1 MPRFLPGGDLL
12 PAEHRAEPRPLLPPA
27 PSRSAPGTD
36 GRWAEPAGNGFALG
50 PVRVRSGWTTAGGR
64 PHVNDSDGHRPA
76 RAADG
81 KPVVPAAERARQAAL
96 GFLRY
101 LQETGADLDTAGAW
115 REPPPSR

>member
-1 MPRFLPGGDLL
+1 M
-12 PAEHRAEPRPLLPPA
+12 
-27 PSRSAPGTD
+27 
-36 GRWAEPAGNGFALG
+36 
-50 PVRVRSGWTTAGGR
+50 
-64 PHVNDSDGHRPA
+64 NDSDGHRPA

-101 LQETGADLDTAGAW
+101 LQETGADLNTAGAW